1 MKKHKFAMGGD
12 VPPYEPDPGFPM
24 PPQDP
29 GFPAPITP
37 PPGRRSRNMG
47 GGDNTA
53 YGGLAQVGAGAKTVG
68 SALDDISDRLGG
80 GMKGIAGA
88 PSPGMTMKKGGKVK
102 GYAKGGV
109 VGSASKRADGVAQR
123 GKTRGRFI

>member
-1 MKKHKFAMGGD
+1 MKKRKFAVGGD
-12 VPPYEPDPGFPM
+12 VPYMPNPGSPVLPPDPGFPT
-24 PPQDP
+24 
-29 GFPAPITP
+29 PITP
-37 PPGRRSRNMG
+37 PGRRNMG

-80 GMKGIAGA
+80 GIKGVAGA

-123 GKTRGRFI
+123 GKTRGRFISGAC